1 MRKETILAIFA
12 GVLIGIV
19 FAFGAWRLIKIF
31 KNNAPINS
39 PQPTPKQKMDFSI
52 TLESLSDFDVIY
64 KDEVSFSGLTDPNS
78 DVLVITNEKDFST
91 KSGGDGS
98 FEIGVVLPAALSEVK
113 VIGFNNLGQS
123 SETKVKLIYSTEFA
137 KQVEENTDLTKK
149 PTAYVGTITDISS
162 GTIQIKDENGDIKQI
177 SLLEDTKFI
186 NTLKKNIEVK
196 STDLAIGDYIIAMG
210 FVNGN
215 KVLKTQRL
223 LITSPIEENKFE
235 AKKITIEELS
245 KTKINNISL
254 PKKWIGPDIKSLEIG
269 QNIILV
275 GLSNEDKFD
284 IRSILVVE

>member
-12 GVLIGIV
+12 GVLIGVV
-19 FAFGAWRLIKIF
+19 FAFGAWRLAKIF

-52 TLESLSDFDVIY
+52 TLESLNDFDVIY
-64 KDEVSFSGLTDPNS
+64 KDEISFSGLTDPNS

-91 KSGGDGS
+91 KSGSDGS
-98 FEIGVVLPAALSEVK
+98 FEIDVVLPAALSETK
-113 VIGFNNLGQS
+113 VIGFNNQGQS
-123 SETKVKLIYSTEFA
+123 SETKVKLVYSTEFA
-137 KQVEENTDLTKK
+137 KSVEENTDLTKK

-254 PKKWIGPDIKSLEIG
+254 PKKWVGPNVSDLEEDQTIIITG
-269 QNIILV
+269 IQN
-275 GLSNEDKFD
+275 GDKFD

>member
-12 GVLIGIV
+12 GVLIGVV
-19 FAFGAWRLIKIF
+19 FAFGAWRLVKIF
-31 KNNAPINS
+31 KKNAPINS
-39 PQPTPKQKMDFSI
+39 PQPTPKQKTDFSI

-177 SLLEDTKFI
+177 SLLENTKFI